1 MAYGL
6 KYEDD
11 FFDVDEHKWKLKIYQ
26 WNFSGTKE
34 TNSLTLGPD
43 AVQIMYEQ
51 KGDDFFSPIIGSSCK
66 ISMYV
71 TESLGGTFWEDED
84 RNWEA
89 ANFNW
94 EENNFEFLFPIDD
107 REYKIEVC
115 YASAYTGGEYVY
127 STYWKGFLIQDQ
139 FSMPLKPFPYL
150 IQMYASDL
158 VGTLNGY
165 NYADTTARP
174 TVLQAIVGCM
184 KNINEQNASGT
195 AQALELQYQS
205 LCRIYP
211 STSVSAGDPLTQTY
225 INSNDAMKDENDNF
239 INCKVILESLLQM
252 FNCRM
257 FQARGYWIIVSNDA
271 MSLTSFNTS
280 TAASRTEF
288 INYLKTG
295 ADGTDHL
302 SIASPTKTINSTG
315 NNDTIQPIGNNLVR
329 ITKRPCVSNRTT
341 IDIKDF
347 YVSEFDDSDYEES
360 TTRTGTTPSWGHDFG
375 SDWSE
380 NDQAKQYAVTSTSID
395 TSGTPVAYFPVD
407 GTVSNNAQMYQGTYC
422 ALLIG
427 NSSTSTTAKLTNAT
441 GVFDNV
447 TAGTKCNFSF
457 AYQLQDPAQTSPTAA
472 IAFTIRYRLKIGS
485 LYFNATTGNFTPT
498 ATINSFTGGGQRRWE
513 LYEKEFTAPAT
524 SSSPTITIEFFDPA
538 ESTSAGTDF
547 RLYID
552 VVSLKIDKD
561 VEFYSTKTNII
572 KADYKDNSGVIDTF
586 ENRYGQVGNNAY
598 SNALTGS
605 DGTAIVSY
613 KHFSLF
619 SAASMNLEAMMHT
632 LRLNDLAASNNRY
645 EGTFRKVNTTAINP
659 SGTRVNSITPIDMLT
674 LPKLGFT
681 SVSGL
686 TDQLAIDRLDF
697 NIAKNRIKLVTHTPS
712 QTALD
717 STSDVQT
724 GEGFFEKEPE
734 D

>member
-271 MSLTSFNTS
+271 LSLTSFNTS

-295 ADGTDHL
+295 ADGTDDL

-315 NNDTIQPIGNNLVR
+315 NNDTIQPIGNDLVR

-498 ATINSFTGGGQRRWE
+498 ATINSITGGGQRRWE

>member
-211 STSVSAGDPLTQTY
+211 STSVSAGDPLKQTF

-271 MSLTSFNTS
+271 LSLTSFNTS

-295 ADGTDHL
+295 ADGTDDL

-441 GVFDNV
+441 GVFSNV

-561 VEFYSTKTNII
+561 VEFYSTKTDII

>member
-6 KYEDD
+6 KYQDD
-11 FFDVDEHKWKLKIYQ
+11 FFDVDEHKWRLKIYQ
-26 WNFSGTKE
+26 WNFSGSTE
-34 TNSLTLGPD
+34 TNTLTLGPD

-66 ISMYV
+66 IQLYV

-115 YASAYTGGEYVY
+115 YASAYTSGNYVY
-127 STYWKGFLIQDQ
+127 STYWTGFLIQDQ

-158 VGTLNGY
+158 IGTLNGY

-184 KNINEQNASGT
+184 KNINEQNNSGT
-195 AQALELQYQS
+195 AQALELQYQT

-211 STSVSAGDPLTQTY
+211 STSGSAGDPLTQTY

-271 MSLTSFNTS
+271 LSLTSFNTS
-280 TAASRTEF
+280 TAATRTEF

-295 ADGTDHL
+295 ASGSSNL
-302 SIASPTKTINSTG
+302 SIASPTKTINSTQ
-315 NNDTIQPIGNNLVR
+315 NNDTIQPIGNDLVR
-329 ITKRPCVSNRTT
+329 ITKRPCISNRTT

-360 TTRTGTTPSWGHDFG
+360 TTRTGTTPSWGYDFG

-380 NDQAKQYAVTSTSID
+380 NDQSKQYAVTSTSID
-395 TSGTPVAYFPVD
+395 TSGTPVPYYPVD
-407 GTVSNNAQMYQGTYC
+407 GTTANNAQMYQGSYC

-427 NSSTSTTAKLTNAT
+427 NSSTSTTVKLTNAT

-472 IAFTIRYRLKIGS
+472 IAFTIRYRLKIGDV
-485 LYFNATTGNFTPT
+485 YFNATTGNFTPT
-498 ATINSFTGGGQRRWE
+498 STINNITGGGQRRWE
-513 LYEKEFTAPAT
+513 LYDIEFKAPAT
-524 SSSPTITIEFFDPA
+524 SSSPTITIDFYDPA

-547 RLYID
+547 RLYLD

-561 VEFYSTKTNII
+561 VEFYSTKTDII

-605 DGTAIVSY
+605 DGTAITSY

-619 SAASMNLEAMMHT
+619 SAASINLEAMMHT

>member
-1 MAYGL
+1 
-6 KYEDD
+6 
-11 FFDVDEHKWKLKIYQ
+11 
-26 WNFSGTKE
+26 
-34 TNSLTLGPD
+34 
-43 AVQIMYEQ
+43 
-51 KGDDFFSPIIGSSCK
+51 
-66 ISMYV
+66 
-71 TESLGGTFWEDED
+71 
-84 RNWEA
+84 
-89 ANFNW
+89 
-94 EENNFEFLFPIDD
+94 
-107 REYKIEVC
+107 
-115 YASAYTGGEYVY
+115 
-127 STYWKGFLIQDQ
+127 
-139 FSMPLKPFPYL
+139 MPLKPFPYL

-211 STSVSAGDPLTQTY
+211 STSVSAGDPLTQTF

-271 MSLTSFNTS
+271 LSLTSFNTS

-295 ADGTDHL
+295 ADGTDDL

-315 NNDTIQPIGNNLVR
+315 NNDTIQPIGNDLVR

-395 TSGTPVAYFPVD
+395 TSGTPVAYYPVD
-407 GTVSNNAQMYQGTYC
+407 GTVSNNAQMYQGSYC

-457 AYQLQDPAQTSPTAA
+457 AYQLQDPAQTSPTAT

-524 SSSPTITIEFFDPA
+524 SSSPTITIDFFDPA

>member
-66 ISMYV
+66 IQLYV

-107 REYKIEVC
+107 REYKVEVC
-115 YASAYTGGEYVY
+115 YASAYTSGAYVY
-127 STYWKGFLIQDQ
+127 STYWTGFLIQDQ

-158 VGTLNGY
+158 VGTLKGY
-165 NYADTTARP
+165 NYADTTAKP

-271 MSLTSFNTS
+271 LSLTSFNTS

-295 ADGTDHL
+295 AAGSSNL

-315 NNDTIQPIGNNLVR
+315 NNDTIQPIGNDLVR

-360 TTRTGTTPSWGHDFG
+360 TTRTGTTPSWGFDFG

-380 NDQAKQYAVTSTSID
+380 NDQAKQYAVTSTSAD
-395 TSGTPVAYFPVD
+395 SSSGFVSYYPVD
-407 GTVSNNAQMYQGTYC
+407 GTTSNNAQMYQGTYC

-457 AYQLQDPAQTSPTAA
+457 AYQLQDPAQTSPTAT

-524 SSSPTITIEFFDPA
+524 SSSPTITIDFFDPA

>member
-1 MAYGL
+1 
-6 KYEDD
+6 
-11 FFDVDEHKWKLKIYQ
+11 
-26 WNFSGTKE
+26 
-34 TNSLTLGPD
+34 
-43 AVQIMYEQ
+43 
-51 KGDDFFSPIIGSSCK
+51 
-66 ISMYV
+66 
-71 TESLGGTFWEDED
+71 
-84 RNWEA
+84 
-89 ANFNW
+89 
-94 EENNFEFLFPIDD
+94 
-107 REYKIEVC
+107 
-115 YASAYTGGEYVY
+115 
-127 STYWKGFLIQDQ
+127 
-139 FSMPLKPFPYL
+139 
-150 IQMYASDL
+150 
-158 VGTLNGY
+158 
-165 NYADTTARP
+165 
-174 TVLQAIVGCM
+174 
-184 KNINEQNASGT
+184 
-195 AQALELQYQS
+195 
-205 LCRIYP
+205 
-211 STSVSAGDPLTQTY
+211 
-225 INSNDAMKDENDNF
+225 
-239 INCKVILESLLQM
+239 
-252 FNCRM
+252 
-257 FQARGYWIIVSNDA
+257 
-271 MSLTSFNTS
+271 
-280 TAASRTEF
+280 
-288 INYLKTG
+288 
-295 ADGTDHL
+295 
-302 SIASPTKTINSTG
+302 
-315 NNDTIQPIGNNLVR
+315 
-329 ITKRPCVSNRTT
+329 
-341 IDIKDF
+341 
-347 YVSEFDDSDYEES
+347 
-360 TTRTGTTPSWGHDFG
+360 
-375 SDWSE
+375 
-380 NDQAKQYAVTSTSID
+380 
-395 TSGTPVAYFPVD
+395 
-407 GTVSNNAQMYQGTYC
+407 MYQGTYC

-441 GVFDNV
+441 GVFSNV

-561 VEFYSTKTNII
+561 VEFYSTKTDII